1 MKKDNDERDPKQEA
15 FEETGISFED
25 VLADQEQNNTEDQE
39 PNFIKDDITLEE
51 PLTYSRDA
59 ELSKQDL
66 EEMKNIFTQDD
77 NEILDVPTMI
87 NKVHTEKINN

>member
-1 MKKDNDERDPKQEA
+1 MKKITDERDASKEA

-25 VLADQEQNNTEDQE
+25 VLADQDQEE
-39 PNFIKDDITLEE
+39 PNFIEDDITLEE

-66 EEMKNIFTQDD
+66 EEMKNIFTQNE
-77 NEILDVPTMI
+77 NEILDVPTMQ
-87 NKVHTEKINN
+87 NRVHTKKID